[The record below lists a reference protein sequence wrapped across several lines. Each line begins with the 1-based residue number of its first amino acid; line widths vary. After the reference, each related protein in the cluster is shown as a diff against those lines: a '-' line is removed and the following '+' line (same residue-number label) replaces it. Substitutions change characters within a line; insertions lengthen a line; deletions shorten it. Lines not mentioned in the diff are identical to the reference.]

1 MTIKKDTS
9 TGVYTARHESK
20 DGKVIECQA
29 VTASSAMSKVYQA
42 ILRGFI

>member
-1 MTIKKDTS
+1 MTIRKDQS

-42 ILRGFI
+42 KLKGFL